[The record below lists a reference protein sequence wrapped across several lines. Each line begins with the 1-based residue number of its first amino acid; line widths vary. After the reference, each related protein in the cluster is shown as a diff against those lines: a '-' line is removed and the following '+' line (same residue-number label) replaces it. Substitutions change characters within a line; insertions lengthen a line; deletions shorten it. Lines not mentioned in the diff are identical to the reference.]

1 MITVSETTILDK
13 AFRIVRKEAEGDDP
27 FRHIANLYASIETN
41 IAMGRDVPGCR
52 LIRSMLDELTDVAQE
67 IGWLKLGGTR

>member
-1 MITVSETTILDK
+1 MVSVSKTTIQNR
-13 AFRIVRKEAEGDDP
+13 AFRIIRKEVEGDDP